1 MSALLTP
8 LLKSY
13 KERVMKKTRFSILC
27 GFICVFTLLGCNDD
41 NEVKISQGN
50 NAAAIDHAESLDKQ
64 SYAGLEDVFLD
75 TKNIST
81 QEDKVT
87 LLIFGKNNCVY
98 CDKIKDD
105 IKANSEIKSLLQDH
119 FIPYYVNV
127 SYTKIH
133 NLNFIDS
140 KKELSS
146 TALMESYVKSP
157 MRPTPTLIFLNPKG
171 EVIFELP
178 GYMKPDSILKILQYM
193 QSKQWQDKDQT
204 QVASEINK
212 IL

>member
-1 MSALLTP
+1 
-8 LLKSY
+8 
-13 KERVMKKTRFSILC
+13 MKQTRLYMPRFYMLC
-27 GFICVFTLLGCNDD
+27 GFICVFALFLGCNDD

-50 NAAAIDHAESLDKQ
+50 NNAAIEHAESLDKQ
-64 SYAGLEDVFLD
+64 SYAGLEDTFLD
-75 TKNIST
+75 TKNITT

-105 IKANSEIKSLLQDH
+105 IKANSEIKSLLQSH
-119 FIPYYVNV
+119 FIPYYINV

-140 KKELSS
+140 KKELS
-146 TALMESYVKSP
+146 TNALMESYVKSP

-171 EVIFELP
+171 ESIFELP
-178 GYMKPDSILKILQYM
+178 GYMNADAIVHILHYM
-193 QSKQWQDKDQT
+193 QSKQWQDKSQA
-204 QVASEINK
+204 QVANEINT
-212 IL
+212 ILNTL

>member
-1 MSALLTP
+1 M
-8 LLKSY
+8 
-13 KERVMKKTRFSILC
+13 
-27 GFICVFTLLGCNDD
+27 CVFLFLGCSDE

-50 NAAAIDHAESLDKQ
+50 NNTAIEQAESLDRQ

-105 IKANSEIKSLLQDH
+105 IKANSEIKTLLQSH

-133 NLNFIDS
+133 NLSFVDS
-140 KKELSS
+140 KKELS
-146 TALMESYVKSP
+146 TPALMESYVKSP

-171 EVIFELP
+171 ESIFELP
-178 GYMKPDSILKILQYM
+178 GYMNADSILKILQYM
-193 QSKQWQDKDQT
+193 QSKQWQNKSQA

-212 IL
+212 MFNTP